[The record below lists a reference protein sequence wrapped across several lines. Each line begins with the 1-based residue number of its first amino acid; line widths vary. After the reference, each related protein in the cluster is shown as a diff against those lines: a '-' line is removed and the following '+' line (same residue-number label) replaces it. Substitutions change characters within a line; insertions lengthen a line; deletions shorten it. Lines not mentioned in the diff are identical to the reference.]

1 MLFIILGLLILLLF
15 LLKNRNIE
23 NWLELPYVG
32 NKYINN
38 YVLNNNY
45 PIDLPSDTKYFN
57 NIDNYKLSILKNT
70 LNKILL
76 ESNNDKNIIFNIANQ
91 PVQNIDIDN
100 NKIKTLSELI
110 IKLMNNNI
118 KIELIDTLNINH
130 KETDKQSQI
139 YFIIKIKY
147 FFDDY
152 SKFYKKLNY
161 DIIYIECEF
170 IFEKNYDILPEDQ
183 FFNKNIISNYST
195 FISKLQLVGDN
206 TYSLTGR
213 TNNKNI

>member
-1 MLFIILGLLILLLF
+1 MILIIIGLLILLYF
-15 LLKNRNIE
+15 YKDKIIE

-45 PIDLPSDTKYFN
+45 PINLPSDTKYFN

-76 ESNNDKNIIFNIANQ
+76 ESNNNKNIIFNVANQ
-91 PVQNIDIDN
+91 PVENIDIDN
-100 NKIKTLSELI
+100 NKIKILTNLI
-110 IKLMNNNI
+110 IKLINNNI
-118 KIELIDTLNINH
+118 KIELIETLNINH
-130 KETDKQSQI
+130 KETDKQSKI

-147 FFDDY
+147 YYDDY
-152 SKFYKKLNY
+152 SKFYKKLNF

-170 IFEKNYDILPEDQ
+170 IFEKNYDILPEEQ
-183 FFNKNIISNYST
+183 FFNKNIIANYST
-195 FISKLQLVGDN
+195 FISKLYIVGDEN
-206 TYSLTGR
+206 YGFLTGR

>member
-1 MLFIILGLLILLLF
+1 MLLKIFLLLIILLYF
-15 LLKNRNIE
+15 LKNNNIE
-23 NWLELPYVG
+23 NWLELPYIG
-32 NKYINN
+32 NKYINK
-38 YVLNNNY
+38 YMSNNNY
-45 PIDLPSDTKYFN
+45 SIDLPYNTSYFN

-70 LNKILL
+70 LYKILL

-110 IKLMNNNI
+110 IKLINNNI
-118 KIELIDTLNINH
+118 KIELIDILNTIH